1 MRRLL
6 VAGIAALAVV
16 LGLVVS
22 TGVASAAP
30 SALPC
35 APDAAGV
42 RPVGCDGEHLPSG
55 PGLNVD
61 LNVGISGTHGCVL
74 PLVFDPRSHSCVT
87 PGSGAPQVCTPPLV
101 LDTITNTCVTPRAGG
116 HGGNGGGWG
125 SNGDWGNHGHW
136 IPGGNL
142 PWGGPTL
149 YGHQLWLNAQLGLDI
164 CGYGN
169 SYDTFLN
176 RNLSHRSDIDRFL
189 GRGRWQSLYTSDC
202 NSSIAVIPG
211 GLTLINGSYLNLD
224 LLGLQGGGLQ
234 SVCSYPDWNTF
245 DNRLGSR
252 FGGRWGNVRNRFGGN
267 AFNEFRQ
274 LRVNARCTTIVMPS
288 STTIVQ
294 APNTTVEAAPA
305 DPSGS
310 EAAATPAPLASGSL
324 PAIAPAKAPNWGGF
338 DIAYV
343 LAHARVA

>member
-16 LGLVVS
+16 LGLCTFTS
-22 TGVASAAP
+22 GSAFAQGPFPGPGGCTDKPSCAHTHPDGIGLNLGVDARLGASAA
-30 SALPC
+30 ATTVPC
-35 APDAAGV
+35 PAHEHRNGAGNCVPDGD
-42 RPVGCDGEHLPSG
+42 R
-55 PGLNVD
+55 
-61 LNVGISGTHGCVL
+61 
-74 PLVFDPRSHSCVT
+74 
-87 PGSGAPQVCTPPLV
+87 
-101 LDTITNTCVTPRAGG
+101 GG
-116 HGGNGGGWG
+116 F
-125 SNGDWGNHGHW
+125 
-136 IPGGNL
+136 PGGPRGWHPGA

-149 YGHQLWLNAQLGLDI
+149 YGHQLWLNANLGLDI

-176 RNLSHRSDIDRFL
+176 RNLSHRSDIDRYL

-202 NSSIAVIPG
+202 NSNIAILPG
-211 GLTLINGSYLNLD
+211 GLTLVNGSYLNLD

-274 LRVNARCTTIVMPS
+274 LRVNAHCTTIVMPS

-294 APNTTVEAAPA
+294 SSPTTVEAAPA
-305 DPSGS
+305 DP
-310 EAAATPAPLASGSL
+310 APAATAPSGDDGASKPLASSPVPSG
-324 PAIAPAKAPNWGGF
+324 PVQTGG
-338 DIAYV
+338 DSAAYV
-343 LAHARVA
+343 LAHARAV

>member
-30 SALPC
+30 AQGLLGCTNVLSSDVTCDRSNSTGLRHSVPTCTLPQ
-35 APDAAGV
+35 V
-42 RPVGCDGEHLPSG
+42 Y
-55 PGLNVD
+55 
-61 LNVGISGTHGCVL
+61 
-74 PLVFDPRSHSCVT
+74 DPRSHSCVT
-87 PGSGAPQVCTPPLV
+87 PGTGTPTCVLPQI
-101 LDTITNTCVTPRAGG
+101 LDTIANICVTPRAGG

-125 SNGDWGNHGHW
+125 NNGDWGNHGHW

-176 RNLSHRSDIDRFL
+176 RNLSHRSDIDRYL

-202 NSSIAVIPG
+202 NSNIAVIPG

-305 DPSGS
+305 DPSTSGNDGAS
-310 EAAATPAPLASGSL
+310 KPLASAPLNSAL
-324 PAIAPAKAPNWGGF
+324 PAPSVAPSNGGVETAF
-338 DIAYV
+338 V
-343 LAHARVA
+343 LAHARAV